1 MIKYDVKIVIFLLVI
16 ALLICDASPEW
27 CSWLMK
33 GNIGLCLEFAYDF
46 LASHILSNCLCA
58 IGIISI
64 GGYYL
69 WTTLR
74 DRDSRGYRLALIVLC
89 YVLLYVNNTLDFV
102 PLTST
107 FDYRDLCGI
116 LFALSVLAMI
126 LKVIDRKYLF
136 LECIETRLGDIIVH
150 FKSTDSNDE
159 KAGFPVD
166 STKSVK
172 VPDAL
177 DKYAE
182 EIARQLL
189 RTDLSEQSFAVGITG
204 EWGTGKTVFL
214 NLLCSKLKGKAEI
227 VSFNPWLSRTPEQVT
242 KDFFT
247 ALEKQL
253 SPRHSSL
260 SKPLRDYAHDIT
272 NAAGSGWLARL
283 SFLFTNE
290 SLQSKKDRLSNK
302 FGELS
307 KPVVVVVD
315 DIDRMEGEE
324 VFEVLRLIRNTADL
338 KNTIYIAAYDR
349 TYVTNVLDSVHIL
362 NSDAYLQKIF
372 PVELHQPKVEDSQ
385 ILQVLYDDLKKINF
399 SSKFV
404 PGLKR
409 RIDSVRWELIARTLG
424 NYRQARRFARQYLMN
439 VSYIQDVFSGE
450 LSLLDLFWLEL
461 LQVYDKTVYDILNT
475 DRSKLL
481 DYHGDQYVI
490 QSGISDEYLGPDV
503 KKYKGEPIWKEET
516 PKILTQ
522 IFGRSTKK
530 SRISMCRLEN
540 YDKFFTLGV
549 PSYRLSFSEYF
560 DVFKHKGDEERIVKG
575 WLEEGKYISSI
586 FYQITNYDAKML
598 DNDDL
603 KCYIDCILSFGFVMF
618 RDYNNSG
625 IGIRLRRVLNIS
637 CYKESQRLMGNRI
650 IANWFEIMIN
660 KNHDHVAITKLLKE
674 LYQTKEYDENGHL
687 ENNTELLISNDE
699 IEKYLQSTM
708 RGFLIVHTEVTAKNV
723 FEEETEMGKVFG
735 NCCVLT
741 EAWIINDSENSWK
754 NVAIDVLVRH
764 FESKPKLIVSDKE
777 YILNQMFKF
786 DEPDWDNE
794 PNAAEI
800 YSYDEEER
808 CSKLNAYFG
817 NDSRAY
823 NRLINVLFVEN
834 GNQPQMRIGK
844 IGKKYRHKKKN

>member
-1 MIKYDVKIVIFLLVI
+1 MIKYDVKVVILLLVI
-16 ALLICDASPEW
+16 TLFFYEVSPDW
-27 CSWLMK
+27 CSWLLK
-33 GNIGLCLEFAYDF
+33 DNRGVCLEYAYDF
-46 LASHILSNCLCA
+46 LASHIWLNSLCA

-74 DRDSRGYRLALIVLC
+74 DRDSRGYRLTLMVLC

-102 PLTST
+102 PLTSE
-107 FDYRDLCGI
+107 FDYRDLCAF
-116 LFALSVLAMI
+116 LLALIAVAMI
-126 LKVIDRKYLF
+126 AKIIDKWYPF
-136 LECIETRLGDIIVH
+136 IDKGRLWLQEKKEKCKTK
-150 FKSTDSNDE
+150 KSNHHNT
-159 KAGFPVD
+159 GFPVD
-166 STKSVK
+166 NTKLQNTA
-172 VPDAL
+172 DNL

-182 EIARQLL
+182 KIVSNLL
-189 RTDLSEQSFAVGITG
+189 ETDLSEQSFAVGITG

-214 NLLCSKLKGKAEI
+214 NLLCSKLKEKAEI
-227 VSFNPWLSRTPEQVT
+227 VNFNPWLCRTPEQVT
-242 KDFFT
+242 NDFFAT
-247 ALEKQL
+247 LEKEL

-260 SKPLRDYAHDIT
+260 SKPLRDYAHDIA
-272 NAAGSGWLARL
+272 NAVEGGWLTKW
-283 SFLFTNE
+283 SFLFTKE
-290 SLQSKKDRLSNK
+290 GLKSKKDRLSNN

-307 KPVVVVVD
+307 KPVVIVVD
-315 DIDRMEGEE
+315 DIDRMESEE
-324 VFEVLRLIRNTADL
+324 VFEVLRLIRNTGDL

-349 TYVTNVLDSVHIL
+349 TYVTNVLESAHIN

-372 PVELHQPKVEDSQ
+372 PLELHQPKVEDNK
-385 ILQVLYDDLKKINF
+385 ILQVLYDDLEKINF
-399 SSKFV
+399 SEKFV
-404 PGLKR
+404 PGLRK
-409 RIDSVRWELIARTLG
+409 RIDSVQWELVARTLG
-424 NYRQARRFARQYLMN
+424 SYRQARRFARLYFMN
-439 VSYIQDVFSGE
+439 VSYIQETFSGE

-461 LQVYDKTVYDILNT
+461 LQVYDKIVYDILKT
-475 DRSKLL
+475 EPDKLL
-481 DYHGDQYVI
+481 DYREDRYLL
-490 QSGISDEYLGPDV
+490 QSGIADEYEHPDI
-503 KKYKGEPIWKEET
+503 KKYNGEVLWKEET

-650 IANWFEIMIN
+650 IANWFEIIIN

-844 IGKKYRHKKKN
+844 IGKKHRHKKKN